1 MTELPLAPVARII
14 RTAGA
19 ERVSADAPGEL
30 ALLMEQYGQSVVREA
45 LKLTRHADRKT
56 VTAHDIRMA
65 AEILK

>member
-14 RTAGA
+14 RNAGA
-19 ERVSADAPGEL
+19 ERVSADATGEL
-30 ALLMEQYGQSVVREA
+30 ALLMEQYGQSIVKEA
-45 LKLTRHADRKT
+45 LKLARHADRKT